1 MQQTVLSY
9 FAAQLFNKEREEEL
23 KKIFISFD
31 TNGDGQLDKE
41 ELIDGYEKVFNDRKL
56 AEDEVDRIIEEI
68 DIDGNGVIDYTGIIY
83 IYIYMYIEFLMA
95 NIKKEELFSKNK
107 LKAAFDMFDLVI
119 FVSYIDIGW
128 KWFDF
133 FGGD

>member
-1 MQQTVLSY
+1 
-9 FAAQLFNKEREEEL
+9 
-23 KKIFISFD
+23 
-31 TNGDGQLDKE
+31 
-41 ELIDGYEKVFNDRKL
+41 
-56 AEDEVDRIIEEI
+56 
-68 DIDGNGVIDYTGIIY
+68 
-83 IYIYMYIEFLMA
+83 MYIEFLMA

>member
-83 IYIYMYIEFLMA
+83 IYIHIYIYVYRIFNGQYKERRIIL
-95 NIKKEELFSKNK
+95 KK
-107 LKAAFDMFDLVI
+107 
-119 FVSYIDIGW
+119 
-128 KWFDF
+128 
-133 FGGD
+133 